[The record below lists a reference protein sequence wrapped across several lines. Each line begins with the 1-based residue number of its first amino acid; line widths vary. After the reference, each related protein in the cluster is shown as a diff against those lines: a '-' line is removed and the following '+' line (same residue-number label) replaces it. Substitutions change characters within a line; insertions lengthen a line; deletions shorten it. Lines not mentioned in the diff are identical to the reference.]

1 MPRQPGIHP
10 FIRKVELERAY
21 GVPLAARR
29 TCSYM
34 SDTSFPRKILA
45 TKVPPS
51 RNTCVVMFNAYR
63 YQRRFHKTVITR
75 SHSRGVG
82 SAIPRESTVP
92 ARTHRRRAS
101 QSLRACVC
109 VWCHVVESVLESNPV
124 KGFGSRACSTD
135 HQVRHRTRQCPR
147 ACPQSVR

>member
-82 SAIPRESTVP
+82 LPYRENQLCLHVLIDVVHPSHC
-92 ARTHRRRAS
+92 A
-101 QSLRACVC
+101 C